1 MYRIAI
7 CDDEQA
13 EVVKNQEL
21 LSDYKKLHP
30 EINFEIG
37 IFKKAKELLSKVQE
51 GYVPDLILMD
61 IYMDGETGIEAAQ
74 KLYMMGKRSRVIF
87 LTTSEK
93 HAVEAFKIEAA
104 QYLVK
109 PVPET
114 EFFQMLDRQIEILN
128 GEKQKYVVLQTDNKT
143 IRVTLRDIIYC
154 ESQGKYQHLHLMD
167 GNQISV
173 RMTMSKLEELFLQ
186 YEGIIR
192 VGKWYIINIDHV
204 ERLESHAVQMDNGQQ
219 LYLPRG
225 AYQLLKKKYITYYM
239 GESYGHTWNI
249 DRNSGQ

>member
-30 EINFEIG
+30 EINFEVG
-37 IFKKAKELLSKVQE
+37 IFKKAKELLLMVQE

-74 KLYMMGKRSRVIF
+74 KLYLMGKRSRVIF

-109 PVPET
+109 PVSEA
-114 EFFQMLDRQIEILN
+114 EFFQMLDRQLEILD

-143 IRVTLRDIIYC
+143 IRVTLRDIVYC

-167 GNQISV
+167 GDQISV
-173 RMTMSKLEELFLQ
+173 RMTMSKLEEMFLQ
-186 YEGIIR
+186 YEEIIR
-192 VGKWYIINIDHV
+192 IGKWYIINIDHV
-204 ERLESHAVQMDNGQQ
+204 ERLESHAVQMSNGQR

-225 AYQLLKKKYITYYM
+225 AYQLLKRKYITYYM
-239 GESYGHTWNI
+239 GESYGRTWNV